1 MGVVRSINT
10 RSTVVVVIL
19 RTSPADTTLLL
30 LALPLVYP
38 LPPPPCRLCQW
49 LWVVCVWTGLA
60 DVRLRHRSIQEDR
73 HVASHGRSTTRL
85 YRSRLCQRRRPSIT
99 SSKISS
105 RSVASSSSPPH
116 TPVCFHAELAATEE
130 EEMRLR
136 HVVYYARVH
145 IWFRIKNIDHIHV

>member
-1 MGVVRSINT
+1 VCRVVCMGVVRSINT

-38 LPPPPCRLCQW
+38 LPPPPCLSVIVGGLRMD
-49 LWVVCVWTGLA
+49 WTGRRETA
-60 DVRLRHRSIQEDR
+60 ARHRSIQEDR

-145 IWFRIKNIDHIHV
+145 I